1 MTTFHPLSLRSFRRL
16 RLVGLFVAAITLVF
30 LTVAIAQIAVAQ
42 SANVTIESFQ
52 FKPAEITVKKGSTLT
67 FTNKDATVHTADSDS
82 GNGFTGTGRLAAGQ
96 SKAIVFNTVG
106 VQTYHCAIHPSM
118 TGKVTV
124 VQ

>member
-1 MTTFHPLSLRSFRRL
+1 MATFYPLSFRLAR
-16 RLVGLFVAAITLVF
+16 RFRFVGLFVAAMMLVC
-30 LTVAIAQIAVAQ
+30 LNVAIAQIAVAQ
-42 SANVTIESFQ
+42 PAAVTIEGFQ
-52 FKPAEITVKKGSTLT
+52 FKPAEITVKKGGTLT

-82 GNGFTGTGRLAAGQ
+82 GNGFMGTGRLAAGQ

-106 VQTYHCAIHPSM
+106 AQAYHCAIHPSM